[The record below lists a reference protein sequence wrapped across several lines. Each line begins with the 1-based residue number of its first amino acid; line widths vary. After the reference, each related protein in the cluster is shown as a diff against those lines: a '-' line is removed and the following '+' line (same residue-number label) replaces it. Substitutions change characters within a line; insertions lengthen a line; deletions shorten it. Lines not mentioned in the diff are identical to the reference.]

1 MAEGTPLELIAVEV
15 RADLAQLE
23 RGMNGAVRVVDQATG
38 QIDRDINATERNISV
53 AGRNIERSLGGGS
66 GAARVFGQQIG
77 QMGQQVVAGTN
88 VLQALAIQLPD
99 IAAGMGSAGGAAG
112 RFASILGGPWG
123 LAVTTAISL
132 AVAFIPNILG
142 MGDAAEES
150 TPKID
155 RMTRAVLDLAAAQGK
170 VENQK
175 YAEAQLK
182 LLQQE
187 AALRKLD
194 EDIASS
200 QGTRAALQRRIALQA
215 RRDTLQ
221 AQVEETRAVVAGTE
235 KRLEAQRKLDAAG
248 TSSGGSTSGG
258 AARSGRVRSPSGQPE
273 ADRLAKEKEQL
284 DKRYTST
291 LQQFELEQRLADIR
305 AKGTLEA
312 QAEADRMEV
321 IAKIQQQFPE
331 LVNSTLEADKERLA
345 VLERIAT
352 ATIDAAYGRR
362 ADKEASDAALKAA
375 REDEE
380 TRRRVADD
388 MARKQE
394 MDIRNLASIYE
405 DAFLGGNR
413 SIFDNFKEIGIRAI
427 SELLAKWTLGQAGS
441 EGASGGGI
449 NGFLMSAAQ
458 VARSFFQASGGG
470 ETGTGVGFASGGTA
484 TLGGRGGTDRNT
496 LSLNGRPIAN
506 VTRGETLSVGSKA
519 LRGGGGGATVNQYL
533 SIDARN
539 SVTPE
544 GFARDILTLSGQQAQ
559 QAAGA
564 MGKAVTKVV
573 PARLAQYS
581 RDGT

>member
-1 MAEGTPLELIAVEV
+1 MTEGTPLELIAVEV

-53 AGRNIERSLGGGS
+53 AGRNIERSLGGSS

-132 AVAFIPNILG
+132 AVAFIPQILG
-142 MGDAAEES
+142 IGDASEES
-150 TPKID
+150 EGKVDGLTDAIKRLRKEQASVGDVGLVEGRINQLRDERLRQSTAID
-155 RMTRAVLDLAAAQGK
+155 RAA
-170 VENQK
+170 
-175 YAEAQLK
+175 
-182 LLQQE
+182 
-187 AALRKLD
+187 
-194 EDIASS
+194 
-200 QGTRAALQRRIALQA
+200 GTRAGQQERAERLSRIAGIDAEIASLQQSIKWNDAVAAA
-215 RRDTLQ
+215 RAKADK
-221 AQVEETRAVVAGTE
+221 AEEPARPSRT
-235 KRLEAQRKLDAAG
+235 
-248 TSSGGSTSGG
+248 GGGG
-258 AARSGRVRSPSGQPE
+258 ARSRVPSGQSE

-284 DKRYTST
+284 DKRYAST

-427 SELLAKWTLGQAGS
+427 SELLAKWTLGQASS

-449 NGFLMSAAQ
+449 KGFLMSAAQ
-458 VARSFFQASGGG
+458 VARSFFQAAGGG
-470 ETGTGVGFASGGTA
+470 ETGTGVGFASGGSGV
-484 TLGGRGGTDRNT
+484 LGGRGGTDRNT

-519 LRGGGGGATVNQYL
+519 LRGGTSPSTTVINYIGPGAEEFWGSV
-533 SIDARN
+533 DAR
-539 SVTPE
+539 SARVASPI
-544 GFARDILTLSGQQAQ
+544 ARDASARSGAASYAQGQQSTPGTMFKYQ
-559 QAAGA
+559 QLKG
-564 MGKAVTKVV
+564 
-573 PARLAQYS
+573 
-581 RDGT
+581 